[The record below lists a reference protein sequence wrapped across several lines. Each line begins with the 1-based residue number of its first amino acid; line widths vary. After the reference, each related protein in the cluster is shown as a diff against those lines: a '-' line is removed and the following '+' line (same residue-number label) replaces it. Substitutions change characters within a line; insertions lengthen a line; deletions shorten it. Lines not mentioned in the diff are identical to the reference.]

1 MRTVT
6 RVLTLIVTSAAL
18 SLVAASSA
26 LAGAVL
32 PATAKPHGWSLTRM
46 ADAIALFSTSGN
58 NTAYYPKT
66 PFQILYAGG
75 SNTFTVRPG
84 TSFFVPLFFVDDS
97 PPVLGTWPTTH
108 QEAVTYFFDSA
119 QIGAQALE
127 ITVDGQTTPIG
138 SAYLAG
144 PVTTAP
150 LLDGGGTHFIE
161 PGAFLHPLTP
171 GTHTVFI
178 SGGLFGDLVTAA
190 LGGPFTEAV
199 TYTVTVG
206 S

>member
-1 MRTVT
+1 MTAR
-6 RVLTLIVTSAAL
+6 RSWGRGLLRRGGCHVL
-18 SLVAASSA
+18 
-26 LAGAVL
+26 
-32 PATAKPHGWSLTRM
+32 
-46 ADAIALFSTSGN
+46 
-58 NTAYYPKT
+58 
-66 PFQILYAGG
+66 
-75 SNTFTVRPG
+75 
-84 TSFFVPLFFVDDS
+84 
-97 PPVLGTWPTTH
+97 
-108 QEAVTYFFDSA
+108 FDSA

-150 LLDGGGTHFIE
+150 LLDGGGTDFIE

-190 LGGPFTEAV
+190 LGVPSRRRSPTPSPSALDFAG
-199 TYTVTVG
+199 
-206 S
+206 